1 MASPR
6 RSPRLKGLSPA
17 PKGPGPKPQPPRRRV
32 KDPAED
38 SVRQAVYAAELAAWE
53 QASKEHAD
61 IMKVRHRAKTA
72 AWKAARKKSAAE
84 SDAPPPAAPAP
95 PPQLSADELRLVSNS
110 SPALAERRQA
120 AAAVP
125 LPPPPEK
132 VRHPRLR
139 RSFANTLSHFTR
151 LRERA

>member
-61 IMKVRHRAKTA
+61 IIKVRHRAKTA
-72 AWKAARKKSAAE
+72 AWNVEGGAKEKRRRKRCP
-84 SDAPPPAAPAP
+84 APGRSRPAP
-95 PPQLSADELRLVSNS
+95 PAVSG
-110 SPALAERRQA
+110 
-120 AAAVP
+120 
-125 LPPPPEK
+125 
-132 VRHPRLR
+132 
-139 RSFANTLSHFTR
+139 
-151 LRERA
+151 